1 MADTIVIYLV
11 DTDSGFG
18 FTTSKSYTFGS
29 KSYEVTLSKL
39 NYNKK
44 VYQPGEIYA
53 TIEISADT
61 DSTLPSYMDVKEAL
75 FKKKAMLKINDNE
88 VAKNYYVHKVKPHHK
103 RSSEKTSM
111 DVELSIFSQDKL
123 MTLDKHSKAY
133 TAKRLRKD
141 IFLTEYSNYKLDGV
155 AVEIEKDE
163 PDQTIKDERKDVQK
177 KGADIVLT
185 TSNLQILSYK
195 STQTIYEK
203 EVTNVE
209 NELRQPYLVQY
220 NESFYDFLKRTAN
233 RCGEFLYHEDGKLHL
248 GLNINRLD
256 TGTNA
261 VDYST
266 KASEYYYENV
276 LQEGIEVEDYGYSYL
291 KNTDRNS
298 LHHAPTADNATKK
311 FYYSDPLTTDEYLD
325 DIGKDYTTYGA
336 QWAQWEKLVLSELC
350 SVLQGTSLSAI
361 ISGILVRNAYKTVC
375 VYPVVMSNLN
385 YASKKVNI
393 YPWQQPDP
401 DGGKDSNG
409 MPKAYLDEPR
419 TDVVDQWKDNNNT
432 LRQFGTATD
441 PTNNLGKEQNI
452 RESFYSLI
460 RKAEKE
466 VSSEAVW
473 LVFDG
478 SYEHLKI
485 GDVIKVEVTSYLV
498 IQVKGS
504 VAYDSEEKTQTI
516 SEKVVAIPLYN
527 ESLPIPPALPKI
539 TVRESQPQLAFITST
554 GFLDPKKIGRVRVRF
569 AWQEA
574 KGDGSPWIRVSMP
587 FATNGGGV
595 KFNPQ
600 PDDEVMVSF
609 EEGNVE
615 RPYVSGYLLSPR
627 SNESWKALP
636 DRTITSKNGHSITFN
651 DNKDGGNFFY
661 NLYPGLS
668 LIKSF
673 FPMSVWPNALTD
685 KDECLALSGGMS
697 ISDRYGLYKITA
709 SSDSRSIMIQS
720 SMGNVTLNA
729 FTGINITAPNGNINI
744 SGKNVNIK
752 ASNKVNITSGT
763 DIANRFF
770 SAGGPED
777 SAYGFSASEAG
788 RRAMRTLID
797 TGVGILDGFNRQII
811 DKFLDLSFFRTIIE
825 IVIRPIDGTTKVKSM
840 TFVEIEAG
848 RGSVEFPAD
857 QIVKSHTDEGIF
869 PKWKHSV
876 SAICSILDKV
886 FNQHQE
892 SYYRLCCC
900 IINYKKIISANGL
913 NKNEL
918 GIKFDD
924 ISSLAWKKDHP
935 GKMTL
940 DIDFESLHIQDLSFY
955 DKEAAI
961 NKFKEDTGLKEEPK
975 AENYC
980 DEEKDVNYQFDLQ
993 LWQEA
998 MDKIELNVRTDQL
1011 IRDMR
1016 ASLRKKLQD
1025 TVDNLYKSLVNYYD
1039 TSHVKIYRSEIGK
1052 DLAPSSL
1059 YEDQILDSFN
1069 QIHFKDFDP
1078 KLSDQP
1084 KLNTFPLDMDKEKW
1098 DEAKRFLKR
1107 KCVDVFTRSVSKDL
1121 GNLSAVVTLN
1131 TTGEPND
1138 NNYKGGNWST
1148 YVNALVR
1155 DGNPAKPAQGFG
1167 GKYVVQKLVK
1177 TFKTNWWDM
1186 NYKDPWRDTTVN
1198 RHRWRTGVQGK
1209 ILMSDSPATTISFD
1223 RKGGTVSEMNVI
1235 ASNTKTEMI
1244 KVLNSI

>member
-1 MADTIVIYLV
+1 MADTMVIYLV
-11 DTDSGFG
+11 DTESGFG
-18 FTTSKSYTFGS
+18 FTTPKSYTFGS
-29 KSYEVTLSKL
+29 KSYSVTLSKL

-53 TIEISADT
+53 TIVISAT

-75 FKKKAMLKINDNE
+75 FKKAAMLKINGNE
-88 VAKNYYVHKVKPHHK
+88 VAKNYYVHKVKPHQRK
-103 RSSEKTSM
+103 ASEKTSM
-111 DVELSIFSQDKL
+111 EVELSIFSQDKL

-155 AVEIEKDE
+155 AVEIEKDKTE
-163 PDQTIKDERKDVQK
+163 TVKDERESVEK
-177 KGADIVLT
+177 KGEDVVLT

-195 STQTIYEK
+195 TAQKIYDNDK
-203 EVTNVE
+203 NVE

-361 ISGILVRNAYKTVC
+361 ISGMLIRNAYKTVA

-393 YPWQQPDP
+393 YPWQKPDP

-478 SYEHLKI
+478 SYEHLRI
-485 GDVIKVEVTSYLV
+485 GDVIKVEDTSYLV
-498 IQVKGS
+498 IQVKGCA
-504 VAYDSEEKTQTI
+504 AYDSGEGKETI

-527 ESLPIPPALPKI
+527 NSLPIPPALPKI

-673 FPMSVWPNALTD
+673 FPMSVWPNVLTD

-720 SMGNVTLNA
+720 AMGNVTLNA

-777 SAYGFSASEAG
+777 SAYGFSAGEAG

-811 DKFLDLSFFRTIIE
+811 DKFLDISFFRTIIE

-857 QIVKSHTDEGIF
+857 QIVKSHTKEGIF

-876 SAICSILDKV
+876 KAICTILDKLIH
-886 FNQHQE
+886 QHEE
-892 SYYRLCCC
+892 SYYRLRDMVLYYKML
-900 IINYKKIISANGL
+900 IIRYGL
-913 NKNEL
+913 DKDKL
-918 GIKFDD
+918 GNLFDD
-924 ISSLAWKKDHP
+924 ISNLAWKKDRP
-935 GKMTL
+935 DKMTL
-940 DIDFESLHIQDLSFY
+940 NIDFESLQLQDPRAY
-955 DKEAAI
+955 DGSAAI
-961 NKFKEDTGLKEEPK
+961 EKFKEVTGLEGKPI
-975 AENYC
+975 
-980 DEEKDVNYQFDLQ
+980 EKDEKYEDKKEKYLIDSL
-993 LWQEA
+993 LWQNA
-998 MDKIELNVRTDQL
+998 MDKINILEGDDQQN
-1011 IRDMR
+1011 RNKR
-1016 ASLRKKLQD
+1016 ALLRKQLQD
-1025 TVDNLYKSLVNYYD
+1025 TADALYESLANFYD
-1039 TSHVKIYRSEIGK
+1039 TSHNVKIYRSEIGK

-1069 QIHFKDFDP
+1069 HIHFRDYDQN
-1078 KLSDQP
+1078 LSAQP
-1084 KLNTFPLDMDKEKW
+1084 KLDTFPLDMDKKKW
-1098 DEAKRFLKR
+1098 EEAKRYLKR
-1107 KCVDVFTRSVSKDL
+1107 KCVDLFTRSVSKDF
-1121 GNLSAVVTLN
+1121 GNLSAVVTLK
-1131 TTGEPND
+1131 TSVETND
-1138 NNYKGGNWST
+1138 DTYKDNWST
-1148 YVNALVR
+1148 YVNALVQ
-1155 DGNPAKPAQGFG
+1155 DGNPARPATGFG
-1167 GKYVVQKLVK
+1167 GKYVVQKLAK

-1186 NYKDPWRDTTVN
+1186 NYVDPWRDTTVN

-1209 ILMSDSPATTISFD
+1209 ILMSDSPSTTISFD

-1244 KVLNSI
+1244 KVLESI

>member
-1 MADTIVIYLV
+1 MADTIVLYLV
-11 DTDSGFG
+11 NTDSGFG

-29 KSYEVTLSKL
+29 KSYDVTLSKL

-61 DSTLPSYMDVKEAL
+61 DSTLPSYMDVKGAL
-75 FKKKAMLKINDNE
+75 FKKKAMLKINGYE
-88 VAKNYYVHKVKPHHK
+88 VATNYYVHKVKPHQKHA
-103 RSSEKTSM
+103 SEKTSM
-111 DVELSIFSQDKL
+111 EVELSIFSKDKL

-155 AVEIEKDE
+155 AVEIEKDKTE
-163 PDQTIKDERKDVQK
+163 TVKDKRESVEK
-177 KGADIVLT
+177 KGEDVVLT

-195 STQTIYEK
+195 TAQKIYDEDK
-203 EVTNVE
+203 NVE

-233 RCGEFLYHEDGKLHL
+233 RCGEFLYHEDGTLHL

-256 TGTNA
+256 TDTNA

-291 KNTDRNS
+291 KNENRNS
-298 LHHAPTADNATKK
+298 PHHAPAADNATK
-311 FYYSDPLTTDEYLD
+311 FYYSDPLTTDEYLG

-361 ISGILVRNAYKTVC
+361 ISGMLVRNAYKAGF
-375 VYPVVMSNLN
+375 VYPVAVKNLN

-393 YPWQQPDP
+393 YPWQKPDP
-401 DGGKDSNG
+401 DEGKDSNG

-419 TDVVDQWKDNNNT
+419 TDVADQWDNDT
-432 LRQFGTATD
+432 LRQFGTAID
-441 PTNNLGKEQNI
+441 PTTNLGKEQNI

-466 VSSEAVW
+466 VSGEAVW

-478 SYEHLKI
+478 SYEHLRI
-485 GDVIKVEVTSYLV
+485 GDVIKVENTSYLV
-498 IQVKGS
+498 IQVKGCA
-504 VAYDSEEKTQTI
+504 AYDSGEGKETV

-527 ESLPIPPALPKI
+527 NSLPIPPALPKI

-574 KGDGSPWIRVSMP
+574 KGDGSPWIRVMMP

-651 DNKDGGNFFY
+651 DNKDGGSFFY
-661 NLYPGLS
+661 NLYPGLAMMR
-668 LIKSF
+668 SF
-673 FPMSVWPNALTD
+673 FPMAVWPNVLTD
-685 KDECLALSGGMS
+685 KDECLALSGGMT
-697 ISDRYGLYKITA
+697 ISDRYGLYKICA

-720 SMGNVTLNA
+720 AMGNVTLNA

-797 TGVGILDGFNRQII
+797 TGVGILEGFSRQFL
-811 DKFLDLSFFRTIIE
+811 DKLLDLSFFRTIIE
-825 IVIRPIDGTTKVKSM
+825 IVIRPIDGTTKIKSM

-857 QIVKSHTDEGIF
+857 QIVKSHTKEGIF

-876 SAICSILDKV
+876 DAICAMLDKV
-886 FNQHQE
+886 VKQHE
-892 SYYRLCCC
+892 TSYYRLLYRIRHYKRR
-900 IINYKKIISANGL
+900 IIAEKGL
-913 NKNEL
+913 NENEA

-924 ISSLAWKKDHP
+924 ISSLAWKKDRSD
-935 GKMTL
+935 KMTL
-940 DIDFESLHIQDLSFY
+940 KIDFESLQIQDLPDF
-955 DKEAAI
+955 DRDAAI
-961 NKFKEDTGLKEEPK
+961 KKATEKTKFKAEPQR
-975 AENYC
+975 
-980 DEEKDVNYQFDLQ
+980 KDYKNDFQYALDLQ
-993 LWQEA
+993 KWNEIIGSINKQE
-998 MDKIELNVRTDQL
+998 NVHQKERNS
-1011 IRDMR
+1011 R
-1016 ASLRKKLQD
+1016 AVKRKLLQD
-1025 TVDNLYKSLVNYYD
+1025 TADRLYERVADFYD
-1039 TSHVKIYRSEIGK
+1039 TTLIYKCEIGG
-1052 DLAPSSL
+1052 DLPPYSLSSL
-1059 YEDQILDSFN
+1059 YKDEIFDSLS
-1069 QIHFKDFDP
+1069 QVHLKDYDEVFDG
-1078 KLSDQP
+1078 QP
-1084 KLNTFPLDMDKEKW
+1084 KLDTFPMDIKKQKW
-1098 DEAKRFLKR
+1098 EEAKTFLKR
-1107 KCVDVFTRSVSKDL
+1107 KAVDLFTRSVSKDL
-1121 GNLSAVVTLN
+1121 GDLSAVVTLN
-1131 TTGEPND
+1131 IMGGPDD
-1138 NNYKGGNWST
+1138 NTYKGGNWDT
-1148 YVNALVR
+1148 YVDALVR
-1155 DGNPAKPAQGFG
+1155 DGNPAKPAKGFG
-1167 GKYVVQKLVK
+1167 GKYVVQKSVK

-1186 NYKDPWRDTTVN
+1186 NYADPWRDTTVN

-1223 RKGGTVSEMNVI
+1223 RKGGTVNEMNVI

-1244 KVLNSI
+1244 EVLKGVK

>member
-1 MADTIVIYLV
+1 MADTMVIYLV
-11 DTDSGFG
+11 DTKSGFG
-18 FTTSKSYTFGS
+18 FTTPKSYTFGS
-29 KSYEVTLSKL
+29 KSYSVTLSKL

-53 TIEISADT
+53 TIVISAT
-61 DSTLPSYMDVKEAL
+61 DSTLPSYMDVKGAL
-75 FKKKAMLKINDNE
+75 FKKAAMLKINGNE
-88 VAKNYYVHKVKPHHK
+88 VAKNYYVHKVKPHQRK
-103 RSSEKTSM
+103 ASKKTSM
-111 DVELSIFSQDKL
+111 EVELSIFSQDKL

-155 AVEIEKDE
+155 AVEIEKDKTE
-163 PDQTIKDERKDVQK
+163 TVKDDRENVEK
-177 KGADIVLT
+177 KGEDVVLT

-195 STQTIYEK
+195 TAQKIYDNDK
-203 EVTNVE
+203 NVE

-325 DIGKDYTTYGA
+325 DIGKDYTSYGA

-361 ISGILVRNAYKTVC
+361 ISGMLIRNAYKTVA

-393 YPWQQPDP
+393 YPWQKPDP

-498 IQVKGS
+498 IQVKGCA
-504 VAYDSEEKTQTI
+504 AYDSGEGKETI

-527 ESLPIPPALPKI
+527 KSLPIPPALPKI

-673 FPMSVWPNALTD
+673 FPMSVWPNVLTD

-720 SMGNVTLNA
+720 AMGNVTLNA

-777 SAYGFSASEAG
+777 SAYGFSAGEAG

-811 DKFLDLSFFRTIIE
+811 DKFLDISFFRTIIE

-857 QIVKSHTDEGIF
+857 QIVKSHTKEGIF

-876 SAICSILDKV
+876 KAICTILDKV
-886 FNQHQE
+886 FIQHEASYDRLRIWIIYYE
-892 SYYRLCCC
+892 SL
-900 IINYKKIISANGL
+900 IIRYGL
-913 NKNEL
+913 DKNKL
-918 GIKFDD
+918 GNLFND
-924 ISSLAWKKDHP
+924 ISNLAWKKDHP
-935 GKMTL
+935 DNMTL
-940 DIDFESLHIQDLSFY
+940 NIDFESLHLQDLPDF
-955 DKEAAI
+955 DRDAAI
-961 NKFKEDTGLKEEPK
+961 KKATEKTKFKAEPQR
-975 AENYC
+975 
-980 DEEKDVNYQFDLQ
+980 KDYKSDFRYALDLQ
-993 LWQEA
+993 KWNEIIGSINKQENER
-998 MDKIELNVRTDQL
+998 IRIPRPHVRKL
-1011 IRDMR
+1011 
-1016 ASLRKKLQD
+1016 LQD
-1025 TVDNLYKSLVNYYD
+1025 AADNVYKSLVNFYD
-1039 TSHVKIYRSEIGK
+1039 TSHNVKIYRSEIGK

-1069 QIHFKDFDP
+1069 HIHFRDYDQN
-1078 KLSDQP
+1078 LSAQP
-1084 KLNTFPLDMDKEKW
+1084 KLDTFPLDMDKKKW
-1098 DEAKRFLKR
+1098 EEAKRFLKR
-1107 KCVDVFTRSVSKDL
+1107 KCVDIFTRSVSKDL
-1121 GNLSAVVTLN
+1121 GNLSAVVTLK
-1131 TTGEPND
+1131 TSVETND
-1138 NNYKGGNWST
+1138 DTYKDNWST
-1148 YVNALVR
+1148 YVNALVQ
-1155 DGNPAKPAQGFG
+1155 DGNPAKPATGFG
-1167 GKYVVQKLVK
+1167 GKYVAQKLVK

-1186 NYKDPWRDTTVN
+1186 NYVDPWRDTTVN

-1209 ILMSDSPATTISFD
+1209 ILMSDSPSTTISFD

-1244 KVLNSI
+1244 KVLESI